1 MHAIGIRT
9 KHIEDEIGNLSA
21 SGINPILYSVGTGEA
36 SLLGVRDFLRV
47 GASRCIELLKTQGW
61 KVGILPGDNHTCV
74 QGVANK
80 LIIPS
85 HLAFVELSPASKLER
100 IRKTLGNLLMIGDGL
115 NDSASLAAA
124 GVGTAVR
131 GGVEVSLE
139 AAPVLIFDA
148 NLTRINELLIAAK
161 RTMRLIRGAFVLSLV
176 YNSMSIILAMS
187 GCISPMID
195 AFIMP
200 VNSLTVLAMT
210 MTQKT
215 FPDDV
220 I

>member
-1 MHAIGIRT
+1 
-9 KHIEDEIGNLSA
+9 
-21 SGINPILYSVGTGEA
+21 
-36 SLLGVRDFLRV
+36 
-47 GASRCIELLKTQGW
+47 
-61 KVGILPGDNHTCV
+61 
-74 QGVANK
+74 
-80 LIIPS
+80 
-85 HLAFVELSPASKLER
+85 
-100 IRKTLGNLLMIGDGL
+100 MIGDGL

>member
-1 MHAIGIRT
+1 MLFTESRGIIPSDGGDRNEITETDDINQFPGGGIVGKLREIRVAIGNRRYMHAIGIRT

-47 GASRCIELLKTQGW
+47 GASRCIELFKTQGW
-61 KVGILPGDNHTCV
+61 KVGILSGDNHTCV

-85 HLAFVELSPASKLER
+85 HLAFGELSPAFKLER
-100 IRKTLGNLLMIGDGL
+100 VSKTLGNLLMIGDGL

-131 GGVEVSLE
+131 
-139 AAPVLIFDA
+139 
-148 NLTRINELLIAAK
+148 R
-161 RTMRLIRGAFVLSLV
+161 RGS
-176 YNSMSIILAMS
+176 
-187 GCISPMID
+187 
-195 AFIMP
+195 
-200 VNSLTVLAMT
+200 
-210 MTQKT
+210 
-215 FPDDV
+215 
-220 I
+220 

>member
-1 MHAIGIRT
+1 
-9 KHIEDEIGNLSA
+9 
-21 SGINPILYSVGTGEA
+21 
-36 SLLGVRDFLRV
+36 
-47 GASRCIELLKTQGW
+47 
-61 KVGILPGDNHTCV
+61 
-74 QGVANK
+74 
-80 LIIPS
+80 
-85 HLAFVELSPASKLER
+85 LAFGELSPASKLER
-100 IRKTLGNLLMIGDGL
+100 IRKTLGNLLMIGDGV

-124 GVGTAVR
+124 GVGTAAR

-139 AAPVLIFDA
+139 AAPVFISDA
-148 NLTRINELLIAAK
+148 NLTRVNELLIAAK

-195 AFIMP
+195 ALIMP

-210 MTQKT
+210 VTQKT